1 MIVFVF
7 LHGYKQQVAQ
17 FNFENRCTAIMPLVE
32 AGSAVTSTEATLES
46 AVTSTEAM
54 ESAVTS
60 TASAGRPTNATIQ
73 AQPLCINFSLVSAIP
88 GWQTCCKLCFQS
100 NGQYHSERCK
110 AALAK
115 PQGEPVPISHDL
127 AVQLARARLS
137 LHNFCCGSAARRY
150 FHLPGTLA
158 PHGPRCIS
166 EQNLLHWTVRRQ
178 QAMADEGDDQVH
190 VDNQEAQEPDEPGVV
205 DNLPM

>member
-1 MIVFVF
+1 MFTQFEFVQELWKFNVFCF
-7 LHGYKQQVAQ
+7 LYGYKQQVAQ

-54 ESAVTS
+54 ESVVTS

-73 AQPLCINFSLVSAIP
+73 AQPLCINWSLVSAIP

-110 AALAK
+110 AAL
-115 PQGEPVPISHDL
+115 PRPREGEPVPISHVLVD
-127 AVQLARARLS
+127 QLAASR
-137 LHNFCCGSAARRY
+137 CTTSAVAPRRDVTSTCQGL
-150 FHLPGTLA
+150 LP
-158 PHGPRCIS
+158 H
-166 EQNLLHWTVRRQ
+166 TVRGASVNKISSLDRPTRT
-178 QAMADEGDDQVH
+178 GY
-190 VDNQEAQEPDEPGVV
+190 G
-205 DNLPM
+205 